1 MNKKEIKILSYIV
14 NNSEVG
20 EAVVMDKDEL
30 FAEIKED
37 AFDKSEVDRIVKN
50 LNDDGLILLKYTDG
64 KRYCIEQLSQGK
76 LVIDAEEDRGIDTSI
91 KVKVDYKKIAK
102 TAFAWGAVG
111 GGIIALAI
119 TALAIVLFKIL
130 GE

>member
-20 EAVVMDKDEL
+20 EAVVMDKEEL
-30 FAEIKED
+30 FAEISAD
-37 AFDKSEVDRIVKN
+37 TIDKGEIDRIVKT
-50 LNDDGLILLKYTDG
+50 LSDDGLIALKYTDG
-64 KRYCIEQLSQGK
+64 RRYCIEQLSRGK
-76 LVIDAEEDRGIDTSI
+76 LVIDAEENRGIDTSI

-102 TAFAWGAVG
+102 TAFAWGAIG
-111 GGIIALAI
+111 GGIIALII
-119 TALAIVLFKIL
+119 TAIAIGLFEIL